1 MQHVISTTQQS
12 EEIMKFK
19 RIIGSF
25 LLASFL
31 MLNITPSYAIAEKIG
46 GLFKK
51 EKKQEISK

>member
-1 MQHVISTTQQS
+1 
-12 EEIMKFK
+12 MKFK

-31 MLNITPSYAIAEKIG
+31 VLNISPSFAIADKLG

-51 EKKQEISK
+51 EKKQEVSKLDYINLAN